1 MNLKVWTKS
10 LNLSNQNGGSRRR
23 YWIDRPS
30 SWTGRTLVQILSFP
44 HRLPWK
50 WGTVTRSDL
59 DSDLI
64 QKFSK
69 YLTVSNEKPMLFISS
84 SRRLVYFVNAL
95 AILAWV
101 IGFLCVTYL
110 FEFGIASIFGLL
122 VHAGICVLISR
133 FPRQSRLT
141 LSSWKRTKRDKALQE
156 LLKQI

>member
-1 MNLKVWTKS
+1 MEDRVEDIESIDPHPEREEPWCKS
-10 LNLSNQNGGSRRR
+10 CHSHTDYRR
-23 YWIDRPS
+23 
-30 SWTGRTLVQILSFP
+30 
-44 HRLPWK
+44 K
-50 WGTVTRSDL
+50 WGTVTRGDL
-59 DSDLI
+59 DGRSYSEVYEI
-64 QKFSK
+64 PHCIKC
-69 YLTVSNEKPMLFISS
+69 EKPMLFISS